1 LLFKSGRSP
10 SVVREGVLEF
20 VTRGYSYEVW
30 VIKVRVGDEAE
41 LAKGEFNHL
50 MTNSETVQEV
60 DRDPGTKASDDVLSG
75 CGDVSAPKVV
85 VAYADSYL
93 FNRGA
98 GPTSGVC

>member
-1 LLFKSGRSP
+1 
-10 SVVREGVLEF
+10 
-20 VTRGYSYEVW
+20 
-30 VIKVRVGDEAE
+30 
-41 LAKGEFNHL
+41 

-75 CGDVSAPKVV
+75 CRDVSAPKIV

>member
-1 LLFKSGRSP
+1 LLFKSGWSP

-50 MTNSETVQEV
+50 VTNSKTV
-60 DRDPGTKASDDVLSG
+60 
-75 CGDVSAPKVV
+75 
-85 VAYADSYL
+85 
-93 FNRGA
+93 
-98 GPTSGVC
+98 